1 MLVKPKTWTW
11 FLASSYATHVLS
23 VSLFNNTP
31 SPVGAVLWSCVSG
44 LWSSLEFS
52 SVFVSFRFI
61 FFGTLWCETD
71 GVSSSSYDGGL
82 EEAPGVRED
91 WSAEQV
97 FSGFCSWSCEHTKS
111 FKFSCLKAVFAVKWW
126 DFKHLQ
132 DAFSPNLV
140 LISKQMVRLVSYIN
154 KPIIIL
160 QPLTRLHRK
169 PDRFP
174 ENHD

>member
-44 LWSSLEFS
+44 LWSSLGFS

-132 DAFSPNLV
+132 DAFSPTLCW
-140 LISKQMVRLVSYIN
+140 
-154 KPIIIL
+154 
-160 QPLTRLHRK
+160 
-169 PDRFP
+169 FP
-174 ENHD
+174 SRW

>member
-1 MLVKPKTWTW
+1 MKLKIIFMCTTKEGPSFIMNVGEAQDMNMIFSFILCNTCTVCQS
-11 FLASSYATHVLS
+11 FLIH
-23 VSLFNNTP
+23 FNNTP

-44 LWSSLEFS
+44 LWSSLGFS

-126 DFKHLQ
+126 DF
-132 DAFSPNLV
+132 
-140 LISKQMVRLVSYIN
+140 
-154 KPIIIL
+154 
-160 QPLTRLHRK
+160 
-169 PDRFP
+169 
-174 ENHD
+174 